1 MVACGSMALLKPF
14 RALRYDAGLAGPLDQ
29 LVAPPHD
36 VIDAETRARLVAAS
50 PYNAAFAQS
59 MDIVQDFWNVP
70 VYNELIAST
79 AQQLGEALDGKKSS
93 KDALAALAAEHEK
106 ILSQAP

>member
-1 MVACGSMALLKPF
+1 VAKA
-14 RALRYDAGLAGPLDQ
+14 RA
-29 LVAPPHD
+29 
-36 VIDAETRARLVAAS
+36 TRARAAIFLARDADAFKSAS

-93 KDALAALAAEHEK
+93 KDALAALAVEHEK
-106 ILSQAP
+106 ILSQTP

>member
-1 MVACGSMALLKPF
+1 MKKEAGSP
-14 RALRYDAGLAGPLDQ
+14 RTPSSQERRVQGGG
-29 LVAPPHD
+29 
-36 VIDAETRARLVAAS
+36 

-59 MDIVQDFWNVP
+59 IDIVQDFWNVP

-93 KDALAALAAEHEK
+93 KDALSELAAEHEK
-106 ILSQAP
+106 ILSQAQ

>member
-1 MVACGSMALLKPF
+1 MKKPGGFTANAAILKS
-14 RALRYDAGLAGPLDQ
+14 DAFKG
-29 LVAPPHD
+29 
-36 VIDAETRARLVAAS
+36 AS

-106 ILSQAP
+106 ILSQAQ